1 MDEEQL
7 IELRQLCL
15 NERREKEEAIA
26 IIKEEAEAEITQC
39 REEIDIHKERVK
51 MIQQENERLLQML
64 KDQTDRDD
72 HLAELKELEG
82 TIQKLEQEIS

>member
-26 IIKEEAEAEITQC
+26 IIKEEAEAEIT
-39 REEIDIHKERVK
+39 
-51 MIQQENERLLQML
+51 
-64 KDQTDRDD
+64 
-72 HLAELKELEG
+72 
-82 TIQKLEQEIS
+82 